1 MSLLAAPIIK
11 NSHIYAGTYSIF
23 LKIVLNQSSKYFNTN
38 FRNQWKDR
46 KRSYQLKQILVLF
59 VA

>member
-11 NSHIYAGTYSIF
+11 NSHIYAGTNSIF

-38 FRNQWKDR
+38 FRNQ
-46 KRSYQLKQILVLF
+46 
-59 VA
+59 